1 MISGN
6 YGKVATAY
14 NELRC
19 ILGSESSITSPKYS
33 MGEVVVALDCKLGA
47 MHRED
52 RFG

>member
-6 YGKVATAY
+6 YGQVAGAY

-33 MGEVVVALDCKLGA
+33 MGEVAFVLDCKLGA
-47 MHRED
+47 MHRKD
-52 RFG
+52 RYG

>member
-6 YGKVATAY
+6 YGKVATAC
-14 NELRC
+14 NELRL
-19 ILGSESSITSPKYS
+19 LGSESSITSPKYS